1 VSNKSLPKSSSSL
14 NDKSLG
20 QDLSIF
26 SNRQFL
32 QKKQGFWSK
41 IKERSWLKMKIF
53 LKLSPLLLTG
63 FLLTTFVPP
72 AVEAAYPDMQEPAY
86 AKWGRMA
93 VFETGKRYPDYDI
106 VDYLYM
112 GRNLAQ
118 NEDIVEKFKLLLKKG
133 SSEKGVIVTITL
145 TPSGVFKNIS
155 FQETDQ

>member
-20 QDLSIF
+20 QGLSIF

-41 IKERSWLKMKIF
+41 INERSWLKMKIF

-86 AKWGRMA
+86 AK
-93 VFETGKRYPDYDI
+93 
-106 VDYLYM
+106 
-112 GRNLAQ
+112 
-118 NEDIVEKFKLLLKKG
+118 
-133 SSEKGVIVTITL
+133 
-145 TPSGVFKNIS
+145 
-155 FQETDQ
+155 